1 MITLKDLDLYVL
13 DTRELEMHV
22 VPTFEDLYNPPIQE
36 ILRDVASICD
46 WCVEHY
52 PEVAGY
58 EDEDENWRYV
68 ARELQPALIGRVH
81 RWTKYNGYKC
91 HVM

>member
-1 MITLKDLDLYVL
+1 MTSLKDLDLYVL
-13 DTRELEMHV
+13 DTRELELHT
-22 VPTFEDLYNPPIQE
+22 VPTFDDLYNPPVQE

-58 EDEDENWRYV
+58 EEDDANWQYV
-68 ARELQPALIGRVH
+68 VNELQPALICRVH
-81 RWTKYNGYKC
+81 RWTKYNGFKSRAL
-91 HVM
+91 